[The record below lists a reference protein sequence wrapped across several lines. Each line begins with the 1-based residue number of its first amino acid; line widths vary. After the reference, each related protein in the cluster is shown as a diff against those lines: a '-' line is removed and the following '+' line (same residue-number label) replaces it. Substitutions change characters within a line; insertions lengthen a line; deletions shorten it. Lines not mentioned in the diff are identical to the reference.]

1 MKPGYENEGRES
13 IRERIEWNEAALQQ
27 LESKIRSF
35 KREEKRIRIEK
46 RDAAKLL
53 EMENEKA
60 ELRKKI
66 LIDIKKDNRVAGG
79 GQTGTNNPVSVGAA
93 IGAWLFALAGV
104 ILISVAMPARGITA
118 IGVTEAV
125 ARAHWDGGA
134 LRVSFILIC
143 ISVVFGVASML
154 RQIGRLNRKGD
165 KFRISTLVLTLAC
178 VSALIIKWVLNG
190 DIMF

>member
-1 MKPGYENEGRES
+1 MTEQVNEGRE
-13 IRERIEWNEAALQQ
+13 IIQKRIEWNENALKQ
-27 LESKIRSF
+27 LEDRIRAF
-35 KREEKRIRIEK
+35 KSEEKRIRNEK

-66 LIDIKKDNRVAGG
+66 LIDMKKDQRVAGG

-93 IGAWLFALAGV
+93 ICAWLFALAGL

-118 IGVTEAV
+118 IGVTDAV
-125 ARAHWDGGA
+125 ARAYWDGGA
-134 LRVSFILIC
+134 LRVSFFLIC
-143 ISVVFGVASML
+143 ISVVLGIASML

-165 KFRISTLVLTLAC
+165 KFRVSTLMLTLAGF
-178 VSALIIKWVLNG
+178 SALIIKWVLNG
-190 DIMF
+190 DLMF

>member
-1 MKPGYENEGRES
+1 MRIGQEFEGQES
-13 IRERIEWNEAALQQ
+13 IRERIEWNENALQQ
-27 LESKIRSF
+27 LEGKIRAY
-35 KREEKRIRIEK
+35 KREEKRVRIEK

-53 EMENEKA
+53 EMENERA

-66 LIDIKKDNRVAGG
+66 RVDIKKDKRVAGG
-79 GQTGTNNPVSVGAA
+79 GQTGTNNPVSVGTA

-118 IGVTEAV
+118 IGVTDAV
-125 ARAHWDGGA
+125 AREYWDGGA
-134 LRVSFILIC
+134 LSVSFVLIC
-143 ISVVFGVASML
+143 ISVVLGVASML

-165 KFRISTLVLTLAC
+165 KFRVSTLVLTLAC
-178 VSALIIKWVLNG
+178 ICGLVIKWVLNG